1 MDDALFGQL
10 AAAGFVLLLLAGTI
24 AVLRRRGLIQSI
36 GLRPGS
42 DAQQP
47 IRLLGR
53 RTLTPQHAL
62 FAVEVDGARFLL
74 ATHPS
79 GSHLLRLAPDFA
91 ETLGRSLVQTASV
104 RPGAHA
110 GGSDE

>member
-24 AVLRRRGLIQSI
+24 ALLRRRGLIQSI
-36 GLRPGS
+36 GLRS
-42 DAQQP
+42 RTDAPQP

-53 RTLTPQHAL
+53 RTLTPHHAL
-62 FAVEVDGARFLL
+62 FAVEIEGARFLL

-79 GSHLLRLAPDFA
+79 GSQLLRLSPDFA
-91 ETLGRSLVQTASV
+91 ETLGHSLAQPSQ
-104 RPGAHA
+104 
-110 GGSDE
+110 GGGNHE

>member
-24 AVLRRRGLIQSI
+24 AVLRRRGLIQAF
-36 GLRPGS
+36 GLRPRVE
-42 DAQQP
+42 APQL

-53 RTLTPQHAL
+53 QTLTPHHTL

-79 GSHLLRLAPDFA
+79 GSQLQRLSPDFA
-91 ETLGRSLVQTASV
+91 ETLGRSLAHHN
-104 RPGAHA
+104 HA
-110 GGSDE
+110 GGNHE